1 MTRPAI
7 ESLIYDVLAVLPD
20 DVKLD
25 SVGLHFRT
33 VDDFRQIAVL
43 LSVDAVNN
51 AQVNIGVA
59 HALDAVEKLRA
70 FKGE

>member
-7 ESLIYDVLAVLPD
+7 ESLIADVLAVLPD

-25 SVGLHFRT
+25 SVMLRFRT
-33 VDDFRQIAVL
+33 TDRLGRTDVW
-43 LSVDAVNN
+43 LSVEAVND

-70 FKGE
+70 LS

>member
-25 SVGLHFRT
+25 SVVLHFRT

-70 FKGE
+70 LS

>member
-33 VDDFRQIAVL
+33 VDDFRQIDVL

-59 HALDAVEKLRA
+59 HTLEAVEKLRA
-70 FKGE
+70 LS

>member
-25 SVGLHFRT
+25 SVMLRFRT
-33 VDDFRQIAVL
+33 TVYSRERVTDVW

-70 FKGE
+70 LS

>member
-7 ESLIYDVLAVLPD
+7 ESLIYDVLAALPD

-33 VDDFRQIAVL
+33 VDDFRQIDVL

-51 AQVNIGVA
+51 AQVNIGVVQT
-59 HALDAVEKLRA
+59 LDAVEKLRA
-70 FKGE
+70 LS